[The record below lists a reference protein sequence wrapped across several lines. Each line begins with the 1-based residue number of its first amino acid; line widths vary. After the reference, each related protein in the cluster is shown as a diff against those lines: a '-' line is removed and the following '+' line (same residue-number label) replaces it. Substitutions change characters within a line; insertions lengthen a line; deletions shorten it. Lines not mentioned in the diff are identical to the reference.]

1 MSNEEIVERIQKGI
15 DVAASQERLLKQNRK
30 FVRHLVRKL
39 CGHMENEAD
48 LEDYEQEG
56 SIGLLTAAM
65 RYDKGRGTCFLTCAG
80 YYVKAAVIRYSENC
94 CSSVRVPV
102 YLKER
107 IRKYAKYRQQCMDEK
122 GRYPTRD
129 ELLGGLDISSRS
141 LDHLE
146 KTLHNMKAVSIDKD
160 YCDGDGE
167 SSLIGMLQSG
177 EDIEELITY
186 SIYSKDLKK
195 ALDSALRILDAD
207 TRKAVQSIYYQG
219 NSVKQTARILGC
231 SPQAVYEKTRKGFW
245 KILHSPHRAELESFM
260 WDGYH
265 YNEYVYSEFAD
276 MEDEDSEFLV

>member
-1 MSNEEIVERIQKGI
+1 MSNEEIVEQIQKGI

-65 RYDKGRGTCFLTCAG
+65 RYDKGRGTSFLTCAG

-107 IRKYAKYRQQCMDEK
+107 IRKYAKYRQQCMNEK

-129 ELLGGLDISSRS
+129 ELLEVLDISARS

-146 KTLHNMKAVSIDKD
+146 KTLYNMKAVSIDKD
-160 YCDGDGE
+160 YSDGDGE

-186 SIYSKDLKK
+186 SVYSRDLKK
-195 ALDSALRILDAD
+195 ALDSALCILDAD
-207 TRKAVQSIYYQG
+207 TRKAVQSVYYQG
-219 NSVKQTARILGC
+219 NSMKHTARVLGC
-231 SPQAVYEKTRKGFW
+231 STQAVYEKTRKGFW
-245 KILHSPHRAELESFM
+245 KILHSTHRAELESFM

-265 YNEYVYSEFAD
+265 YNEYAYSEFAEL
-276 MEDEDSEFLV
+276 EDEDSEFLI

>member
-15 DVAASQERLLKQNRK
+15 DTALNQERLLNQNRK
-30 FVRHLVRKL
+30 FVRQQVRRL
-39 CGHMENEAD
+39 CGCMDNEAD
-48 LEDYEQEG
+48 FEDYEQEG

-129 ELLGGLDISSRS
+129 ELLEGLDISSRS

-146 KTLHNMKAVSIDKD
+146 KTLYNMKAVSIDKD
-160 YCDGDGE
+160 YSDGDGE

-186 SIYSKDLKK
+186 SIYSRDLKK
-195 ALDSALRILDAD
+195 ALDSALAILDAQ
-207 TRKAVQSIYYQG
+207 TVRAVQSIYYQG
-219 NSVKQTARILGC
+219 NSVKQTAQILGC
-231 SPQAVYEKTRKGFW
+231 SPQAVCEKTRKGFW
-245 KILHSPHRAELESFM
+245 KILHSPHRAELETFM
-260 WDGYH
+260 WDGYR
-265 YNEYVYSEFAD
+265 YNEYAYSEFAD
-276 MEDEDSEFLV
+276 MEDEDSGFLV

>member
-15 DVAASQERLLKQNRK
+15 DVAVSQERLLKQNRK

-56 SIGLLTAAM
+56 SIGLLTATM
-65 RYDKGRGTCFLTCAG
+65 RYDKSRGTCFLTCAG

-107 IRKYAKYRQQCMDEK
+107 IRKYAKYGQQCMDEK

-129 ELLGGLDISSRS
+129 ELLEGLHISSRS
-141 LDHLE
+141 LNHLE
-146 KTLHNMKAVSIDKD
+146 KTLYNMKTVSIDKD
-160 YCDGDGE
+160 YSDGDGE
-167 SSLIGMLQSG
+167 SSLISMLQSG

-186 SIYSKDLKK
+186 SVYSRDLKK
-195 ALDSALRILDAD
+195 ALDSALAILDAD

-219 NSVKQTARILGC
+219 NSVKQTAGILGC
-231 SPQAVYEKTRKGFW
+231 STQAVYEKTRKGFW
-245 KILHSPHRAELESFM
+245 KILHSPHRAELEGFM
-260 WDGYH
+260 WDGYR
-265 YNEYVYSEFAD
+265 YNEYAYSEFAD
-276 MEDEDSEFLV
+276 MEDEASGFLV

>member
-15 DVAASQERLLKQNRK
+15 DVADSQERLLKQNRK
-30 FVRHLVRKL
+30 FVQRQVRKL

-48 LEDYEQEG
+48 FEDYEQEG
-56 SIGLLTAAM
+56 SIGLLAAAM
-65 RYDKGRGTCFLTCAG
+65 RYGRGTCFLTCAG
-80 YYVKAAVIRYSENC
+80 YYVRAAIIRYSENC

-107 IRKYAKYRQQCMDEK
+107 IRKYARLRQQCMDDK

-129 ELLGGLDISSRS
+129 ELLEGLDISARS

-160 YCDGDGE
+160 YSGGDGE
-167 SSLIGMLQSG
+167 NSLVGMLQSG

-186 SIYSKDLKK
+186 SIYSRDLKK

-219 NSVKQTARILGC
+219 NSVKHTARVLGC
-231 SPQAVYEKTRKGFW
+231 SAQAVYEKTRKGFW
-245 KILHSPHRAELESFM
+245 KILHSPHRTELEGFM
-260 WDGYH
+260 WDGYR
-265 YNEYVYSEFAD
+265 YNEYAYSEFAD
-276 MEDEDSEFLV
+276 LEDEGSEFLI

>member
-15 DVAASQERLLKQNRK
+15 DVAASQEQLLKQNRK
-30 FVRHLVRKL
+30 FVLRQVRRL

-48 LEDYEQEG
+48 FEDYEQEG

-107 IRKYAKYRQQCMDEK
+107 IRKYAKYRQQYMDEK

-129 ELLGGLDISSRS
+129 ELLEGLDISSRS

-146 KTLHNMKAVSIDKD
+146 KTLYNMKAVSIDKGYSD
-160 YCDGDGE
+160 NDGE

-186 SIYSKDLKK
+186 SVYSQDLKK
-195 ALDSALRILDAD
+195 ALDLALAILDSD

-231 SPQAVYEKTRKGFW
+231 STQAVYEKTRKGFW
-245 KILHSPHRAELESFM
+245 KILHSSHRAELESFM
-260 WDGYH
+260 WDGYR
-265 YNEYVYSEFAD
+265 YNEYAYSEFAE

>member
-1 MSNEEIVERIQKGI
+1 MSNEEIVERIQRGI
-15 DVAASQERLLKQNRK
+15 DVAVSQERLLKQNRK

-39 CGHMENEAD
+39 CGYMENEAD

-129 ELLGGLDISSRS
+129 ELLEGLAISSRS

-146 KTLHNMKAVSIDKD
+146 KILYNMKAVSIDKD
-160 YCDGDGE
+160 YSDGDGE

-186 SIYSKDLKK
+186 SIYSRDLKK

-219 NSVKQTARILGC
+219 NSVKQTAQILGC

-245 KILHSPHRAELESFM
+245 KILHSAHRAELESFM
-260 WDGYH
+260 GDGYR
-265 YNEYVYSEFAD
+265 YNEYAYSEFAEL
-276 MEDEDSEFLV
+276 EDEDSGFLV

>member
-30 FVRHLVRKL
+30 FVRRQVRRL

-48 LEDYEQEG
+48 FEDYEQEG

-80 YYVKAAVIRYSENC
+80 YYIKAAIIRYSENC

-129 ELLGGLDISSRS
+129 ELLEGLDISARS

-146 KTLHNMKAVSIDKD
+146 KTLYNMKAVSIDKD
-160 YCDGDGE
+160 YSDGDGE
-167 SSLIGMLQSG
+167 SSLTGMLQSG

-186 SIYSKDLKK
+186 SVYSRDLKK

-219 NSVKQTARILGC
+219 NSVKYTARVLGC
-231 SPQAVYEKTRKGFW
+231 SAQAVYEKTRKGFW
-245 KILHSPHRAELESFM
+245 KILHSTHRAELEGFM
-260 WDGYH
+260 WDGYR
-265 YNEYVYSEFAD
+265 YNEFAYSEFA
-276 MEDEDSEFLV
+276 EIENEESEFLI

>member
-1 MSNEEIVERIQKGI
+1 MSNEEIVERIQRGI
-15 DVAASQERLLKQNRK
+15 DVAVSQERLLKQNRK

-39 CGHMENEAD
+39 CGYMENEAD

-65 RYDKGRGTCFLTCAG
+65 RYDKGRGTCFLTGAG

-129 ELLGGLDISSRS
+129 ELLEGLAISSRS

-146 KTLHNMKAVSIDKD
+146 KILYNMKAVSIDKD
-160 YCDGDGE
+160 YSDGDGE

-186 SIYSKDLKK
+186 SIYSRDLKK

-219 NSVKQTARILGC
+219 NSVKQTAQILGC

-245 KILHSPHRAELESFM
+245 KILHSAHRAELETFM
-260 WDGYH
+260 GDGYR
-265 YNEYVYSEFAD
+265 YNEYAYSEFAE
-276 MEDEDSEFLV
+276 MEDEDSGFLV

>member
-1 MSNEEIVERIQKGI
+1 MSNEEIVERIQRGI
-15 DVAASQERLLKQNRK
+15 DVAVSQERLLKQNRK

-39 CGHMENEAD
+39 CGYMENEAD

-129 ELLGGLDISSRS
+129 ELLEGLAISSRS

-146 KTLHNMKAVSIDKD
+146 KILYNMKAVSIDKD
-160 YCDGDGE
+160 YSDGDGE

-186 SIYSKDLKK
+186 SIYSRDLKK

-219 NSVKQTARILGC
+219 NSVKQTAQILGC

-245 KILHSPHRAELESFM
+245 KILHSAHRAELETFM
-260 WDGYH
+260 GDGYR
-265 YNEYVYSEFAD
+265 YNEYAYSEFAE
-276 MEDEDSEFLV
+276 MEDEDSGFLV